1 MSQNHDQNRPT
12 PSQPWYDN
20 GQVPQSKKFPFGAG
34 NGSGADESATRMN
47 PQVDQNGQ
55 GNTPPYGQQ
64 PADGAP
70 QAPQYGNGQ
79 NHGGTPQG
87 GQQYGN
93 GQQFGGTPQGGQNYG
108 GTPQGDQNYGASQ
121 PANQPYAE
129 QGQGSQ
135 GQPQYQPQQN
145 QHPPQNYG
153 QPQSG
158 QPQGGQPQG
167 GQSQQQY
174 GSNGVGQ
181 FAQPQGSQGQQQYG
195 NHPQQGS
202 QQQYGS
208 NGAGQ
213 YGQFDPSQQQ
223 GSQPGPGQYGQPQS
237 GQPQGGQPQAGQ
249 PQGAPTNGGHD
260 PMKDSGSQQFQGI
273 LDPHTGEIHPVPDLE
288 GLQDADALL
297 VVVSGPDSGSQI
309 LLDTDVVTV
318 GRSPNADIFLDDVT
332 VSRKHAE
339 FIRTPSG
346 FTLRDTGSLN
356 GTYVGRQLI
365 DSIELQN
372 GADVQIGKFRM
383 IFQQRP
389 RS

>member
-1 MSQNHDQNRPT
+1 MSQNNDQSRPT
-12 PSQPWYDN
+12 PSQSWYDN

-34 NGSGADESATRMN
+34 AGGDESATRMS
-47 PQVDQNGQ
+47 PQIDQNGQ

-64 PADGAP
+64 PATSGS
-70 QAPQYGNGQ
+70 QAPQFGDGQ
-79 NHGGTPQG
+79 N
-87 GQQYGN
+87 
-93 GQQFGGTPQGGQNYG
+93 FGGTAPGGQNYG
-108 GTPQGDQNYGASQ
+108 GSQ
-121 PANQPYAE
+121 PGNQPYADN
-129 QGQGSQ
+129 GQ
-135 GQPQYQPQQN
+135 GQPQQYQQPAQPQSGQGPHYGENGSGQFDPNQGGQPEYGQNQPQQG
-145 QHPPQNYG
+145 YG

-158 QPQGGQPQG
+158 QPQGDPAG
-167 GQSQQQY
+167 GQQDQMS
-174 GSNGVGQ
+174 
-181 FAQPQGSQGQQQYG
+181 
-195 NHPQQGS
+195 
-202 QQQYGS
+202 
-208 NGAGQ
+208 
-213 YGQFDPSQQQ
+213 
-223 GSQPGPGQYGQPQS
+223 
-237 GQPQGGQPQAGQ
+237 
-249 PQGAPTNGGHD
+249 
-260 PMKDSGSQQFQGI
+260 DSGRQQFQGI
-273 LDPHTGEIHPVPDLE
+273 LDPHTGEIHPVPDLD
-288 GLQDADALL
+288 GLQEADALL

>member
-34 NGSGADESATRMN
+34 NGNGGDESATRMN
-47 PQVDQNGQ
+47 PQIDQNGQ

-64 PADGAP
+64 PTNGAP

-79 NHGGTPQG
+79 NFGGTPQG
-87 GQQYGN
+87 GQPYGNGQQYGGTPQGGQPYNNGQQYGN

-108 GTPQGDQNYGASQ
+108 ASQ
-121 PANQPYAE
+121 PANQPYAAN
-129 QGQGSQ
+129 GQGSQ

-145 QHPPQNYG
+145 QYPPQNYGQPQGG

-158 QPQGGQPQG
+158 QPQG
-167 GQSQQQY
+167 
-174 GSNGVGQ
+174 
-181 FAQPQGSQGQQQYG
+181 SQGQQYG
-195 NHPQQGS
+195 NYPQQGG
-202 QQQYGS
+202 QPQYGS

-213 YGQFDPSQQQ
+213 YGQFDPNQQQ

-237 GQPQGGQPQAGQ
+237 GQPQSGQ
-249 PQGAPTNGGHD
+249 PQGAPTNGGQD
-260 PMKDSGSQQFQGI
+260 PMNDSGSQQFQGI

-309 LLDTDVVTV
+309 LRDTDVVTV

>member
-1 MSQNHDQNRPT
+1 MSQNHDQNRPA

-20 GQVPQSKKFPFGAG
+20 GQVPQSKKFPFGADN
-34 NGSGADESATRMN
+34 NGDDDSATRVN
-47 PQVDQNGQ
+47 QQVDQNGQ
-55 GNTPPYGQQ
+55 GNNGQGNAQAYGQ
-64 PADGAP
+64 PSNDAP
-70 QAPQYGNGQ
+70 QAPQYGGGQ
-79 NHGGTPQG
+79 SYGGTPQAS
-87 GQQYGN
+87 
-93 GQQFGGTPQGGQNYG
+93 QNYG
-108 GTPQGDQNYGASQ
+108 GTQQGG
-121 PANQPYAE
+121 QPYAGN
-129 QGQGSQ
+129 GQGSQ
-135 GQPQYQPQQN
+135 GQQQYGQQGSQPQGSQYQPQGYSQPQYGSNGAGPYGQQGNQPGGYAQQGGAPQQYGSNGVGQN
-145 QHPPQNYG
+145 GQADPN

-158 QPQGGQPQG
+158 QPQGGP
-167 GQSQQQY
+167 
-174 GSNGVGQ
+174 VE
-181 FAQPQGSQGQQQYG
+181 G
-195 NHPQQGS
+195 NYDQMS
-202 QQQYGS
+202 
-208 NGAGQ
+208 
-213 YGQFDPSQQQ
+213 
-223 GSQPGPGQYGQPQS
+223 
-237 GQPQGGQPQAGQ
+237 
-249 PQGAPTNGGHD
+249 
-260 PMKDSGSQQFQGI
+260 DSGSQQFQGI
-273 LDPHTGEIHPVPDLE
+273 LDPHTGEIHPVPDLD

>member
-34 NGSGADESATRMN
+34 NGNGADESATRMN

-79 NHGGTPQG
+79 QFGGTPQG
-87 GQQYGN
+87 GQNYGETPQGGQSYGN

-108 GTPQGDQNYGASQ
+108 ASQ
-121 PANQPYAE
+121 PANQPYA
-129 QGQGSQ
+129 GQ

-145 QHPPQNYG
+145 QYPPQNYG

-158 QPQGGQPQG
+158 QPQGGQ
-167 GQSQQQY
+167 SQQQY
-174 GSNGVGQ
+174 GSNGAGQ
-181 FAQPQGSQGQQQYG
+181 FAQPQGSQGQPQYG
-195 NHPQQGS
+195 NHPQQGG

-213 YGQFDPSQQQ
+213 YGQFDPNQQQ
-223 GSQPGPGQYGQPQS
+223 GSQPGPGQYGQPQ
-237 GQPQGGQPQAGQ
+237 GGQ
-249 PQGAPTNGGHD
+249 PQGAPTNGGQD
-260 PMKDSGSQQFQGI
+260 PMNDSGSQQFQGI

>member
-34 NGSGADESATRMN
+34 NGNGADESATRMN

-79 NHGGTPQG
+79 QFGGTPQG
-87 GQQYGN
+87 GQNYGGTPQGGQSYGN

-108 GTPQGDQNYGASQ
+108 ASQ
-121 PANQPYAE
+121 PANQPYAG

-145 QHPPQNYG
+145 QYPPQNYG

-158 QPQGGQPQG
+158 QPQGGQG
-167 GQSQQQY
+167 QQQY
-174 GSNGVGQ
+174 GSNGAGQ
-181 FAQPQGSQGQQQYG
+181 FAQPQGSQGQPQYG
-195 NHPQQGS
+195 NHPQQGG
-202 QQQYGS
+202 QQPYGS

-213 YGQFDPSQQQ
+213 YGQFDPNQQQ

-237 GQPQGGQPQAGQ
+237 GQPQGDQ
-249 PQGAPTNGGHD
+249 PQGAPTNGGQD
-260 PMKDSGSQQFQGI
+260 PMNDSGSQQFQGI

>member
-34 NGSGADESATRMN
+34 NGNGADESATRMN

-79 NHGGTPQG
+79 QFGGTPQG
-87 GQQYGN
+87 GQNYGETPQGGQSYGN

-108 GTPQGDQNYGASQ
+108 ASQ
-121 PANQPYAE
+121 PANQPYA
-129 QGQGSQ
+129 GQ

-145 QHPPQNYG
+145 QYPPQNYG

-158 QPQGGQPQG
+158 QPQGGQ
-167 GQSQQQY
+167 SQQQY
-174 GSNGVGQ
+174 GSNGAGQ
-181 FAQPQGSQGQQQYG
+181 FAQPQGSQGQPQYG
-195 NHPQQGS
+195 NHPQQGG

-213 YGQFDPSQQQ
+213 YGQFDPNQQQ

-237 GQPQGGQPQAGQ
+237 GQPQGGQPQ
-249 PQGAPTNGGHD
+249 GAPTNGGQD
-260 PMKDSGSQQFQGI
+260 PMNDSGSQQFQGI

>member
-1 MSQNHDQNRPT
+1 
-12 PSQPWYDN
+12 
-20 GQVPQSKKFPFGAG
+20 
-34 NGSGADESATRMN
+34 MN
-47 PQVDQNGQ
+47 
-55 GNTPPYGQQ
+55 
-64 PADGAP
+64 
-70 QAPQYGNGQ
+70 
-79 NHGGTPQG
+79 
-87 GQQYGN
+87 
-93 GQQFGGTPQGGQNYG
+93 
-108 GTPQGDQNYGASQ
+108 
-121 PANQPYAE
+121 
-129 QGQGSQ
+129 
-135 GQPQYQPQQN
+135 
-145 QHPPQNYG
+145 
-153 QPQSG
+153 
-158 QPQGGQPQG
+158 
-167 GQSQQQY
+167 
-174 GSNGVGQ
+174 
-181 FAQPQGSQGQQQYG
+181 
-195 NHPQQGS
+195 
-202 QQQYGS
+202 
-208 NGAGQ
+208 
-213 YGQFDPSQQQ
+213 
-223 GSQPGPGQYGQPQS
+223 
-237 GQPQGGQPQAGQ
+237 
-249 PQGAPTNGGHD
+249 
-260 PMKDSGSQQFQGI
+260 DSGSQQFRGI